1 MPILRDRP
9 TWFVYVAFFAFG
21 WTFYALGPAFSFLR
35 EEQDTSRFV
44 SSLHSLGLAT
54 GTLIAGLMLAWLTTR
69 FGRSITLRTGMLFV
83 AAGVAWLCTGPSV
96 WWTVPSVILI
106 GFGGSTLI
114 NNGVAFLEAHH
125 GEAHAAAI
133 SESTGVSGI
142 ANLVAPL
149 GMGLAVGAGF
159 GWRIGMLVAV
169 PMYLLAFF
177 IRFDGSILN
186 RAQPEHH
193 ETGGLPV
200 TYWKAW
206 LILVCCFGA
215 EYTIAMW
222 AVDLLQNRGGL
233 SAAAAAA
240 GLAAFTAGITVSR
253 FAGARILQRFDSE
266 LVFRGSL
273 LLPALAWFGLW
284 FSTNGVVMLTALALM
299 GAGVGLHFPLNM
311 ARMMRA
317 SEGKPDRA
325 TARSAL
331 AASLAAG
338 AAPTGLG
345 ALGDIYGI
353 HEAFILVQVFLVVA
367 LALSVVWRIPDGTNQ
382 QALRARTSQ

>member
-35 EEQDTSRFV
+35 DEQGTSRFV

-54 GTLIAGLMLAWLTTR
+54 GTLLSGLLLAWLTAR

-83 AAGVAWLCTGPSV
+83 AAGTVWLCTGPSV

-149 GMGLAVGAGF
+149 GMGVAVGAGF
-159 GWRIGMLVAV
+159 GWRLGMLVAA
-169 PMYLLAFF
+169 PMFLLALF
-177 IRFDGSILN
+177 IRFDGSLLN
-186 RAQPEHH
+186 RAQPTHH
-193 ETGGLPV
+193 EAGGLP
-200 TYWKAW
+200 TAYWKAW
-206 LILVCCFGA
+206 IILVCCFGA
-215 EYTIAMW
+215 EYTIALW
-222 AVDLLQNRGGL
+222 AVDLLQTRGGL

-240 GLAAFTAGITVSR
+240 GLAAFTAGITISR
-253 FAGARILQRFDSE
+253 FAGARLLQNLDGE

-284 FSTNGVVMLTALALM
+284 FSTNGVVMLVALGFM

-317 SEGKPDRA
+317 SEGNPDRA

-331 AASLAAG
+331 AASLAAA

-345 ALGDIYGI
+345 ALGDLYGI
-353 HEAFILVQVFLVVA
+353 HMAFILVQVFLAIA
-367 LALSVVWRIPDGTNQ
+367 LGLSTVWRVPET
-382 QALRARTSQ
+382 RS